1 MDGYDPPDLDE
12 IGFLPGDGTAERL
25 AELHQEEAHDLL
37 DLLEA
42 GTARGGPPV
51 SPQAHRVAR
60 EIAARIPSPN

>member
-12 IGFLPGDGTAERL
+12 TDFLPGGSTAERL

-37 DLLEA
+37 DLLQA
-42 GTARGGPPV
+42 GAAQGGPPV
-51 SPQAHRVAR
+51 SPKARRVAR